1 MSDSFR
7 TAPESAER
15 SSERAGIPVGP
26 TPAEPAPDDGRLAAA
41 LLGGDAEAL
50 AEVRRWIRGA
60 LSPYRPRLA
69 PELEDVEQ
77 QVVVELLEAL
87 AASRFEG
94 RSRLSTYVRRMT
106 HHKCLNRLRGLRG
119 RQWLDVSDLELVD
132 GEPTPFEQ
140 TRRRESL
147 DLALRV
153 LARMPEAC
161 VELWSMLHRGL
172 GYDEMGERLG
182 VAAGTLRVRVLRCR
196 EKAVAERER
205 LAAGGGVTAPPD
217 GRQSE
222 SR

>member
-1 MSDSFR
+1 MSDSLR
-7 TAPESAER
+7 GAPESAER
-15 SSERAGIPVGP
+15 SNERAGSAVGP
-26 TPAEPAPDDGRLAAA
+26 AATESAPDDGRLAAA
-41 LLGGDAEAL
+41 LLGGDADAL

-87 AASRFEG
+87 GASRFEG

-106 HHKCLNRLRGLRG
+106 HHKCLNRLRGQRG
-119 RQWLDVSDLELVD
+119 RKWLDVADLELVD
-132 GEPTPFEQ
+132 GDPTPFER
-140 TRRRESL
+140 THRRESL

-161 VELWSMLHRGL
+161 VELWSMIHRGL
-172 GYDEMGERLG
+172 GYAEMGERLG
-182 VAAGTLRVRVLRCR
+182 VAPGTLRVRVLRCR
-196 EKAVAERER
+196 ERAVAERDR
-205 LAAGGGVTAPPD
+205 LAARAGVTAPPD

-222 SR
+222 GR